1 MYSIFPICYYK
12 PLEMFFGE
20 VQGIDNTKIIL
31 EILAV
36 TETSARN
43 GKETICK
50 ELRLK
55 EKCCSNP
62 KRFLLVVAPTFSRV
76 LLMPLKITDVIDLL
90 HTLFNPHNSQFCR
103 CYFCSLP
110 FKRSN

>member
-20 VQGIDNTKIIL
+20 VQGIDNTRIIL
-31 EILAV
+31 EILAL

-50 ELRLK
+50 EWRLK
-55 EKCCSNP
+55 E
-62 KRFLLVVAPTFSRV
+62 
-76 LLMPLKITDVIDLL
+76 
-90 HTLFNPHNSQFCR
+90 
-103 CYFCSLP
+103 
-110 FKRSN
+110 